1 MSADI
6 ADDLTA
12 GELDDVSPAGA
23 GPTGGGSLAGADP
36 THNGS
41 PVGVGAIDGGSPV
54 GAGAT
59 EGGSAVG
66 VEPTDGEL
74 ARRIGREPELFRVVH
89 NRYHGDLYRY
99 VAGRLD
105 RQTAEDIVSE
115 TFLTAFTRRHRF
127 DPDRGSLRPWLFGI
141 ATNLVNRH
149 RRKEARRYRTLSRVP
164 PEPAAEG
171 PENRVLDAVAAG
183 RLQPRLA
190 RALTRLSAGE
200 RDVLLLVALAGLSYE
215 EVAEA
220 LGISAGTTGSRLSR
234 ARGKLRTVL
243 DREALDG

>member
-1 MSADI
+1 MTSCLIRFNKPYGVLSQFTPEGKWQGLKDYI
-6 ADDLTA
+6 DL
-12 GELDDVSPAGA
+12 P
-23 GPTGGGSLAGADP
+23 
-36 THNGS
+36 
-41 PVGVGAIDGGSPV
+41 GV
-54 GAGAT
+54 
-59 EGGSAVG
+59 
-66 VEPTDGEL
+66 
-74 ARRIGREPELFRVVH
+74 
-89 NRYHGDLYRY
+89 Y

-220 LGISAGTTGSRLSR
+220 LGI
-234 ARGKLRTVL
+234 
-243 DREALDG
+243 

>member
-6 ADDLTA
+6 ADDLAA
-12 GELDDVSPAGA
+12 GELNDRSPTAA
-23 GPTGGGSLAGADP
+23 
-36 THNGS
+36 
-41 PVGVGAIDGGSPV
+41 
-54 GAGAT
+54 
-59 EGGSAVG
+59 
-66 VEPTDGEL
+66 EPTDGEL
-74 ARRIGREPELFRVVH
+74 ARRIGGEPELFRVVH
-89 NRYHGDLYRY
+89 HRYYGDLYRY

-105 RQTAEDIVSE
+105 WQTAEDLVSE
-115 TFLTAFTRRHRF
+115 TFLIAFTRRHRF

-149 RRKEARRYRTLSRVP
+149 RRKEARRYHTLARVS
-164 PEPAAEG
+164 PEPDTEG
-171 PENRVLDAVAAG
+171 PENRVLDSVTAG

-190 RALTRLSAGE
+190 RALARLSAGE
-200 RDVLLLVALAGLSYE
+200 RDVLLLVALAELSYE

-234 ARGKLRTVL
+234 ARSKLRTVL